1 MPCWRKACAEQPFHL
16 FAAPKHGCR
25 PCSEI
30 PVNLIHTPVSLGE
43 LADKITILQ
52 IKAERITQPER
63 VAHVRTELDG
73 LLPLWA
79 DAIAGTPE
87 LEAVKDQLKTINA
100 QMWDIQDGLR
110 AREKSGT
117 FDDEFIRLA
126 RAVMTTN
133 AARVKLK
140 NDINRRAGSAFIE
153 EKQYKAEPGN

>member
-1 MPCWRKACAEQPFHL
+1 M
-16 FAAPKHGCR
+16 
-25 PCSEI
+25 
-30 PVNLIHTPVSLGE
+30 NLIHTPVSLGE

-52 IKAERITQPER
+52 IKAERIPAR
-63 VAHVRTELDG
+63 ARSACAHRTGWPAAAVDQCHHRRAELD
-73 LLPLWA
+73 
-79 DAIAGTPE
+79 
-87 LEAVKDQLKTINA
+87 AVKDQLKTINA

-110 AREKSGT
+110 EREKTGT

-140 NDINRRAGSAFIE
+140 NDINHRAGSAFIE

>member
-1 MPCWRKACAEQPFHL
+1 M
-16 FAAPKHGCR
+16 
-25 PCSEI
+25 
-30 PVNLIHTPVSLGE
+30 
-43 LADKITILQ
+43 
-52 IKAERITQPER
+52 
-63 VAHVRTELDG
+63 AHVRTELDG

-87 LEAVKDQLKTINA
+87 LEAVKDELKTINA
-100 QMWDIQDGLR
+100 RMWDIQDGLR
-110 AREKSGT
+110 EREKTGT

-140 NDINRRAGSAFIE
+140 NDINHRAGSAFIE

>member
-1 MPCWRKACAEQPFHL
+1 M
-16 FAAPKHGCR
+16 
-25 PCSEI
+25 
-30 PVNLIHTPVSLGE
+30 NLIHTPVSLGE

-79 DAIAGTPE
+79 GAIVGTPE
-87 LEAVKDQLKTINA
+87 LEAVKDELKTINA
-100 QMWDIQDGLR
+100 RMWDIQDGLR
-110 AREKSGT
+110 EREKNST
-117 FDDEFIRLA
+117 FDAEFIRLA

-140 NDINRRAGSAFIE
+140 NDINHRAGSAFIE
-153 EKQYKAEPGN
+153 EKQYKAESGA